1 MTKFTIDGTNLRF
14 QIKDLVLMFMKSTDE
29 CSVNGE
35 GLKQAEI
42 FRECGLDWGT
52 YENAT
57 SSNQQYWIVGLLR
70 DLEKDGLVQK
80 DIATKKWR
88 LK

>member
-1 MTKFTIDGTNLRF
+1 MNHYIDGTNLKNA
-14 QIKDLVLMFMKSTDE
+14 IKNLVYDFMLNSPS
-29 CSVNGE
+29 CSKYSE

-42 FRECGLDWGT
+42 FRACGLDWGDLP
-52 YENAT
+52 NAT

-70 DLEKDGLVQK
+70 KLEAEGKVIRDP
-80 DIATKKWR
+80 DTKKWR